1 MLNVSRAM
9 LWVRR
14 GITRLAH
21 RRMDENAFWTYS
33 LDRYN
38 RDGVPALC
46 LTFQDE
52 HHADVN
58 TVLFALWLGQNG
70 FVLNPASA
78 ELIRSAVQDWHQS
91 VVAPLRKMR
100 RWMKNY
106 PAQDMDAR
114 NHLREAVKGLELE
127 AERMEQDMLFGL
139 FKDGTLSLDR
149 QTGPVTAAM
158 TSNLSMVCSA
168 PTTLKNR
175 LVSLCV

>member
-1 MLNVSRAM
+1 
-9 LWVRR
+9 
-14 GITRLAH
+14 
-21 RRMDENAFWTYS
+21 MDEKALWTYS
-33 LDRYN
+33 LDRYS
-38 RDGVPALC
+38 RDGVPDLC

-52 HHADVN
+52 HDADVN
-58 TVLFALWLGQNG
+58 AVLFALWLGQDG

-91 VVAPLRKMR
+91 VVVPMRKVR

-106 PAQDMDAR
+106 PARDMVAR

-127 AERMEQDMLFGL
+127 AERMEQDILFGL

-149 QTGPVTAAM
+149 QTGPVAVAM
-158 TSNLSMVCSA
+158 TYNLSLVCSA
-168 PTTLKNR
+168 PAGLKDR